1 MINLL
6 YFQTNCYKMSESVTV
21 VIFENIYDE
30 FYENKDKEVEII
42 IDKVCNS
49 LIIRNNE
56 LYYCKEN
63 FKTKNLT
70 KIYCDEHEFKNNMCK
85 DVIECCICFESIN
98 KENEIPLD
106 CGHLFHKN
114 CLLKTDKII
123 CPLCKVSFTNIEKN
137 YIKHKIQTIQITQIQ
152 NTQTIQNAEV
162 EGFCV
167 RNVPKKIKLGSLFIF
182 CILLVIFLV
191 KYSIL

>member
-6 YFQTNCYKMSESVTV
+6 NYQTNYYKMRESVTV
-21 VIFENIYDE
+21 VIFENIDE
-30 FYENKDKEVEII
+30 ELYENKDKEVEIII

-56 LYYCKEN
+56 LNYCKKK
-63 FKTKNLT
+63 FKTKNST

-98 KENEIPLD
+98 KENEIPLH
-106 CGHLFHKN
+106 CGHLFHKK
-114 CLLKTDKII
+114 CLLKTDKNI

-137 YIKHKIQTIQITQIQ
+137 YIKNKIQTIQIQ

-182 CILLVIFLV
+182 CILLVILLV

>member
-1 MINLL
+1 MR
-6 YFQTNCYKMSESVTV
+6 ESVTV

-30 FYENKDKEVEII
+30 FYEKKDKEVEIR
-42 IDKVCNS
+42 IDKLCNS
-49 LIIRNNE
+49 LIIKNNE
-56 LYYCKEN
+56 LYYCKKK

-85 DVIECCICFESIN
+85 DVIECCICFETIN
-98 KENEIPLD
+98 KSNEIPLE

-114 CLLKTDKII
+114 CLLKTDKNI

-137 YIKHKIQTIQITQIQ
+137 YIKQNTQTIQITQ
-152 NTQTIQNAEV
+152 IQNAEV

-167 RNVPKKIKLGSLFIF
+167 RNVPKKIKLVSLFIF

>member
-1 MINLL
+1 
-6 YFQTNCYKMSESVTV
+6 MSESVSV
-21 VIFENIYDE
+21 VIFENIDE
-30 FYENKDKEVEII
+30 DINKNINPNKNKENEKNEVEIR
-42 IDKVCNS
+42 IDKLCNS
-49 LIIRNNE
+49 LIIKNNE
-56 LYYCKEN
+56 LYYCKKK
-63 FKTKNLT
+63 FTTKNST
-70 KIYCDEHEFKNNMCK
+70 KMYCDEHEFKNNMCK
-85 DVIECCICFESIN
+85 DIIECCICFETIN

-106 CGHLFHKN
+106 CGHLFHKE
-114 CLLKTDKII
+114 CLLKTDKIV

-152 NTQTIQNAEV
+152 NTQTIQNADV

-191 KYSIL
+191 KYLIL

>member
-1 MINLL
+1 
-6 YFQTNCYKMSESVTV
+6 MSESVTV

-85 DVIECCICFESIN
+85 DVIECCICFENIN

>member
-1 MINLL
+1 
-6 YFQTNCYKMSESVTV
+6 
-21 VIFENIYDE
+21 
-30 FYENKDKEVEII
+30 
-42 IDKVCNS
+42 
-49 LIIRNNE
+49 
-56 LYYCKEN
+56 
-63 FKTKNLT
+63 
-70 KIYCDEHEFKNNMCK
+70 MCK

-123 CPLCKVSFTNIEKN
+123 CPLCKVSFTIVEQN
-137 YIKHKIQTIQITQIQ
+137 YIKHKIQTIQNTQIQ

>member
-1 MINLL
+1 
-6 YFQTNCYKMSESVTV
+6 MSESVTV
-21 VIFENIYDE
+21 VIF
-30 FYENKDKEVEII
+30 ENKDKEVEII

-49 LIIRNNE
+49 LIIINNE
-56 LYYCKEN
+56 LNYCKKN

-85 DVIECCICFESIN
+85 DVIECCICFENIN
-98 KENEIPLD
+98 KENEIPLH

-114 CLLKTDKII
+114 CLLKTDKNI

-137 YIKHKIQTIQITQIQ
+137 YIKHKIQTIQITQITQITQIQ

-182 CILLVIFLV
+182 CILLVILLV
-191 KYSIL
+191 KYLIL

>member
-1 MINLL
+1 
-6 YFQTNCYKMSESVTV
+6 MSESVTV
-21 VIFENIYDE
+21 VIFENIDE
-30 FYENKDKEVEII
+30 ELYENKDKEVEII

-56 LYYCKEN
+56 LFYCRKN
-63 FKTKNLT
+63 FKTKDLT

-85 DVIECCICFESIN
+85 DIIECCICFESIN
-98 KENEIPLD
+98 KENEIPLN

-114 CLLKTDKII
+114 CLLKTDKNI
-123 CPLCKVSFTNIEKN
+123 CPLCKVSFTIVEQN
-137 YIKHKIQTIQITQIQ
+137 YIKHKIQNEQTVQ
-152 NTQTIQNAEV
+152 NTEL

-167 RNVPKKIKLGSLFIF
+167 RNVGKKIKLVSLFIIF
-182 CILLVIFLV
+182 MLLVIFLV